1 MGAIVADSLGLVLHA
16 VLTHVDRVE
25 RVERSATD
33 GDPSVLLILEAEA
46 DLFVVLCPANFA
58 DSAQEQHLLGL
69 VGTLVALP
77 VVSSPAGLILA
88 DYRLK
93 IAGSA

>member
-16 VLTHVDRVE
+16 VLTHVD

>member
-1 MGAIVADSLGLVLHA
+1 MALIPNDLGLVLHA

-25 RVERSATD
+25 RSATD
-33 GDPSVLLILEAEA
+33 ADPAYLLILEAEA
-46 DLFVVLCPANFA
+46 DLFVVLCPAAFA
-58 DSAQEQHLLGL
+58 GSAQEQYLLGL

-77 VVSSPAGLILA
+77 VVSSPAGLMLA

-93 IAGSA
+93 TAGSA

>member
-1 MGAIVADSLGLVLHA
+1 MAIVTDSLGLVLHA
-16 VLTHVDRVE
+16 VLTHVDHI
-25 RVERSATD
+25 ERSATD
-33 GDPSVLLILEAEA
+33 VDPAVLLILEAEF

-58 DSAQEQHLLGL
+58 GSAQERRLQGL

-88 DYRLK
+88 DCRLK
-93 IAGSA
+93 MAGSA